1 MASNGDLTCTMNPD
15 DVRRLNEKLNQL
27 GNIVKE
33 GIVQRGLREG
43 ANVILKETKSSIERH
58 GFVKT
63 GKLLGSAAIKTRK
76 KDGKVYVG
84 FRRPQGAAAHL
95 LDKGTA
101 IRHTRTGANRGRI
114 VASNFHTDAVKRK
127 KDEAMQVLYKSIEAS
142 LERIWNG

>member
-84 FRRPQGAAAHL
+84 FKRPGGAAAHL

>member
-1 MASNGDLTCTMNPD
+1 MAQSDLTMTMDPE
-15 DVRRLNEKLNQL
+15 DVRKLNEKLNQL
-27 GNIVKE
+27 GAVVKE

-43 ANVILKETKSSIERH
+43 ANIILKETKSSIERH
-58 GFVKT
+58 NFIKT

-84 FRRPQGAAAHL
+84 FKRPAGAAAHL

-101 IRHTRTGANRGRI
+101 VRHTRTGANRGRI
-114 VASNFHTDAVKRK
+114 VASNFHTDSVKRK

-142 LERIWNG
+142 LERIWTE